1 MQKRIVAILLFILFL
16 LCATITVYAGTSK
29 RHIKEAGITIG
40 IPDGYVILSRDNL
53 DSHSS
58 FLKDLDYSVSSMRQY
73 MIQQSIYLDC
83 IAEDFT
89 KEIVVVAASANMT
102 NFGNL
107 SDDWVLA
114 QVSVFKEQ
122 YANSGIDL
130 YRTEVY
136 ENDQAKYAICFIKS
150 TYEYGMEYYTIYNG
164 MTISIKFHNYL
175 GSFSTAD
182 INKCKKIID
191 AIQFDNPPINTPME
205 EMPTFQF
212 ADNETGTTFTM
223 PENWKET
230 SFSKPHDG
238 LENMF
243 VSTIDSVVAIMYGST
258 DIYPKSVAED
268 PSLKR
273 EDIDISDMTA
283 EEIKDMF
290 SNLSSYN
297 PATDSFNSVYYNG
310 TEYIEVKRVEK
321 QMSYGME
328 VLVHTVALTTT
339 HNGYVYVFAFC
350 ESDESPYYDDFIRM
364 MNSVVYAAPI
374 IQPTTETATS
384 APTQVPMQQTTLPE
398 NDSVTDSS
406 SNNGKKLST
415 GHIMIIGC
423 FSLLLAII
431 IPAVIINSIKKRK
444 IRKNLGKKDSN
455 ETCYEK
461 KGICTTE
468 TLPDTV
474 QPESE
479 KKYSGVAVTA
489 NNSLVPFAIESDD
502 QVKDTSNLQQSEP
515 VLKPLFCHKCGA
527 RLLPGSDFCSYCGQR
542 ISE

>member
-191 AIQFDNPPINTPME
+191 AIQFDNPPIN
-205 EMPTFQF
+205 
-212 ADNETGTTFTM
+212 
-223 PENWKET
+223 
-230 SFSKPHDG
+230 
-238 LENMF
+238 
-243 VSTIDSVVAIMYGST
+243 STIDSVVAIMYGST
-258 DIYPKSVAED
+258 DIYPESVAED